1 MGSDPADLGAT
12 RVATLDADGLDL
24 LELVLLGAAPLT
36 TLLRTLNAEESIS
49 PLIQLNDGENTPLAH
64 ISGDTISPL
73 QPLARG
79 VGPQWNA
86 ELRRSVHDVQR
97 EVAALGGGGGAI
109 ALAVHTP
116 PSTSEIQRAVA
127 AVHATGANVLLIAAL
142 VSRTVPPND
151 NAVRRVGPAGV
162 ARSVV
167 AAATELSLQLSGV
180 RVIPLIIPWPL
191 RPGGPSADQEGVAN
205 QILKQ
210 YGASATIFGGDQNVL
225 SETELAELL
234 PAASRAEVERV
245 RSDRSV
251 RPAVVLFT
259 GLSGSGKST
268 IARAVAERL
277 QDDGAANVVL
287 LDGDEMRRRISQDL
301 GFDRASR
308 NKNVERIAEAA
319 ALIASQGG
327 VAIAAPIAPFTEGRA
342 RAREIAAAAA
352 PYLLVY
358 ISTPLEV
365 CESRDRKGLYAKAR
379 AGEVKEFT
387 GISSPYEAP
396 ADADLVIDASVVP
409 VERAVDQV
417 LDLLGRR
424 IART

>member
-36 TLLRTLNAEESIS
+36 TLLRTLNADESIS

-97 EVAALGGGGGAI
+97 EVAALGGGAI

-116 PSTSEIQRAVA
+116 PSTSEIERAVA
-127 AVHATGANVLLIAAL
+127 AVRATGANVLFIAAL
-142 VSRTVPPND
+142 ISRTAPVND
-151 NAVRRVGPAGV
+151 SAVRRVGGAGV
-162 ARSVV
+162 VRSVV
-167 AAATELSLQLSGV
+167 AAATDLSSRLSDV

-191 RPGGPSADQEGVAN
+191 TPGGPSADEEEVAS

-210 YGASATIFGGDQNVL
+210 YGAGTTIFGADQNAL
-225 SETELAELL
+225 SETELAKLL

-319 ALIASQGG
+319 ALIASEGG
-327 VAIAAPIAPFTEGRA
+327 VAIAAPIAPFIEGRA
-342 RAREIAAAAA
+342 RAREITAAAA
-352 PYLLVY
+352 PFLLVY

-365 CESRDRKGLYAKAR
+365 CEARDRKGLYAKAR

-417 LDLLGRR
+417 LELLGRR

>member
-1 MGSDPADLGAT
+1 MGSDSSDLGAT

-24 LELVLLGAAPLT
+24 LELVLLGVTPLT
-36 TLLRTLNAEESIS
+36 TLLRTLNADASTS
-49 PLIQLNDGENTPLAH
+49 PLIQLNDGENTPVAQ
-64 ISGDTISPL
+64 INGGTISPL

-97 EVAALGGGGGAI
+97 EVAALGGGAM

-116 PSTSEIQRAVA
+116 PSTSEIERAVA

-142 VSRTVPPND
+142 VSRTVPPSD
-151 NAVRRVGPAGV
+151 SAVRRVGGAGV
-162 ARSVV
+162 VRSVV
-167 AAATELSLQLSGV
+167 AAATDLSSRLSGV

-191 RPGGPSADQEGVAN
+191 KPGDPSADDEEVVS

-210 YGASATIFGGDQNVL
+210 YGAGTTIFGADQNAL

-342 RAREIAAAAA
+342 RAREIASAAA

-365 CESRDRKGLYAKAR
+365 CELRDRKRPKTR
-379 AGEVKEFT
+379 A
-387 GISSPYEAP
+387 SW
-396 ADADLVIDASVVP
+396 
-409 VERAVDQV
+409 
-417 LDLLGRR
+417 
-424 IART
+424 

>member
-1 MGSDPADLGAT
+1 MGSGPADLGAT

-24 LELVLLGAAPLT
+24 LELVLSGAAPLSS
-36 TLLRTLNAEESIS
+36 LLRTLNADESTS
-49 PLIQLNDGENTPLAH
+49 TLIQLNDGENTPLAH

-97 EVAALGGGGGAI
+97 EVADLGGGAI

-116 PSTSEIQRAVA
+116 PSTSEIERAVA
-127 AVHATGANVLLIAAL
+127 AVRATGANVLFIAAL

-151 NAVRRVGPAGV
+151 SAVRRVGGAGV
-162 ARSVV
+162 VRSIV
-167 AAATELSLQLSGV
+167 AAAIELSSRLSDV

-191 RPGGPSADQEGVAN
+191 KPGGLSVDEGEAAS

-210 YGASATIFGGDQNVL
+210 YGAGTTIFGADQNAL

-245 RSDRSV
+245 RSNRSV

-277 QDDGAANVVL
+277 QDDGVASVVL

-327 VAIAAPIAPFTEGRA
+327 IAIAAPIAPFTEGRA

-396 ADADLVIDASVVP
+396 TDADLVIDASVVS
-409 VERAVDQV
+409 VEHAVDQV
-417 LDLLGRR
+417 LELFGRR

>member
-1 MGSDPADLGAT
+1 MGSDPAKRGAA
-12 RVATLDADGLDL
+12 RVVTLDSDGLDL
-24 LELVLLGAAPLT
+24 LELVLLGATPLT
-36 TLLRTLNAEESIS
+36 TLLRTLNADASTS

-86 ELRRSVHDVQR
+86 EIRRSAHDVQR
-97 EVAALGGGGGAI
+97 EVAALGGGAM

-116 PSTSEIQRAVA
+116 PSMSEIERAVA
-127 AVHATGANVLLIAAL
+127 AVHAIGANVLLIAAL
-142 VSRTVPPND
+142 VSRKVPPTD
-151 NAVRRVGPAGV
+151 NAVRRVGGAGV
-162 ARSVV
+162 VRSVV
-167 AAATELSLQLSGV
+167 AAATDLSSQLSGV

-191 RPGGPSADQEGVAN
+191 KPGGPSADEEEVVS

-210 YGASATIFGGDQNVL
+210 YGAGATIFGGDQNVL
-225 SETELAELL
+225 SETELSELL
-234 PAASRAEVERV
+234 PAASRAEIERV
-245 RSDRSV
+245 QSSRSV

-342 RAREIAAAAA
+342 RAREIASAAA

-379 AGEVKEFT
+379 TGEVQEFT

-396 ADADLVIDASVVP
+396 TDADLVIDASVVP

-417 LDLLGRR
+417 LEVLGRR
-424 IART
+424 IARM

>member
-1 MGSDPADLGAT
+1 MGSGQADLGAT

-24 LELVLLGAAPLT
+24 LELVLSGAAPLSS
-36 TLLRTLNAEESIS
+36 LLRTLNADEVIGS
-49 PLIQLNDGENTPLAH
+49 PIQLIDGENTPLAQ
-64 ISGDTISPL
+64 INGSDISPL

-79 VGPQWNA
+79 VGPQWNPK
-86 ELRRSVHDVQR
+86 LRRSARDVQG
-97 EVAALGGGGGAI
+97 EVAALGGGAI

-116 PSTSEIQRAVA
+116 PSTSEIERAIA

-142 VSRTVPPND
+142 VSRTVPPSD
-151 NAVRRVGPAGV
+151 SAVRRVGPAGV

-167 AAATELSLQLSGV
+167 AAATELSLQLPGV
-180 RVIPLIIPWPL
+180 RVMPLIIPWPL
-191 RPGGPSADQEGVAN
+191 RPGGLSADGEGVAS

-210 YGASATIFGGDQNVL
+210 YGAGTTIFGADQNAL
-225 SETELAELL
+225 NETELAELL
-234 PAASRAEVERV
+234 PAASRAEVARV
-245 RSDRSV
+245 RSSPSV
-251 RPAVVLFT
+251 RRAVILFT

-301 GFDRASR
+301 GFDRGSR

-319 ALIASQGG
+319 ALIASEGG
-327 VAIAAPIAPFTEGRA
+327 VAIAAPIAPFIEGRA
-342 RAREIAAAAA
+342 KAREIAAAAA

-396 ADADLVIDASVVP
+396 TDADLVIDTSVVP
-409 VERAVDQV
+409 VERAVDEV
-417 LDLLGRR
+417 LELLGRR
-424 IART
+424 TART

>member
-1 MGSDPADLGAT
+1 MGSGQANLGAT

-24 LELVLLGAAPLT
+24 LELVLSGAAPLSS
-36 TLLRTLNAEESIS
+36 LLRTLNADESTS
-49 PLIQLNDGENTPLAH
+49 PLIQLNDGENTPLAQ
-64 ISGDTISPL
+64 ISGGAISPL

-79 VGPQWNA
+79 VGPQWNPKF
-86 ELRRSVHDVQR
+86 RRSAHDVQR
-97 EVAALGGGGGAI
+97 EVATLGGGNTI
-109 ALAVHTP
+109 ALALHTP
-116 PSTSEIQRAVA
+116 PSTSDIERAVA
-127 AVHATGANVLLIAAL
+127 AVHATNAVALIIAAL
-142 VSRTVPPND
+142 VSRTVPPSNG
-151 NAVRRVGPAGV
+151 AMRRVGPAGV

-167 AAATELSLQLSGV
+167 AAATAPSLQLPNVQIIS
-180 RVIPLIIPWPL
+180 LIIPWPL
-191 RPGGPSADQEGVAN
+191 NLGGQSADQEKVAAK
-205 QILKQ
+205 ILTQ
-210 YGASATIFGGDQNVL
+210 YGASQTIIGGDQNEL
-225 SETELAELL
+225 SEAELAELL
-234 PAASRAEVERV
+234 PAASRAEVARV
-245 RSDRSV
+245 RSNTSV

-319 ALIASQGG
+319 ALIASEGG

-396 ADADLVIDASVVP
+396 ADADLAIDASVVP
-409 VERAVDQV
+409 VERAVDEV

-424 IART
+424 TART

>member
-12 RVATLDADGLDL
+12 RVATLDADGVDL
-24 LELVLLGAAPLT
+24 LELVLSGAAPVT
-36 TLLRTLNAEESIS
+36 SLLRTLNADGSIS
-49 PLIQLNDGENTPLAH
+49 PLIQLNDGENTPLAY
-64 ISGDTISPL
+64 ISGDTISAL

-86 ELRRSVHDVQR
+86 GLRRSAHDVQR
-97 EVAALGGGGGAI
+97 EVAAVSGGGAI

-116 PSTSEIQRAVA
+116 PSTSELERAVA
-127 AVHATGANVLLIAAL
+127 AVHATGADVLLIAAL
-142 VSRTVPPND
+142 VSRTVPPNES
-151 NAVRRVGPAGV
+151 AVRRVGPTGV

-167 AAATELSLQLSGV
+167 AAATELSSRLSDV

-191 RPGGPSADQEGVAN
+191 NLARQLVDQEGVAN

-210 YGASATIFGGDQNVL
+210 YGASATIVGADQNVL
-225 SETELAELL
+225 SKTELAELL

-245 RSDRSV
+245 RSNRSV
-251 RPAVVLFT
+251 RPAVILFT

-308 NKNVERIAEAA
+308 NKNIERIAEAA

-327 VAIAAPIAPFTEGRA
+327 IAIAAPIAPFIEGRA
-342 RAREIAAAAA
+342 RAREIASAVA

-379 AGEVKEFT
+379 TGEVKEFT
-387 GISSPYEAP
+387 GISSPYESP
-396 ADADLVIDASVVP
+396 ADADLVIDASLVP
-409 VERAVDQV
+409 VERAVDQIIQ
-417 LDLLGRR
+417 LLGRR
-424 IART
+424 TART

>member
-1 MGSDPADLGAT
+1 MGSDPSDLGAT
-12 RVATLDADGLDL
+12 RAATLDADGLDL

-36 TLLRTLNAEESIS
+36 NLLRTLNADESIS

-64 ISGDTISPL
+64 ISGGAISPL

-86 ELRRSVHDVQR
+86 ELRRSAHDVQR
-97 EVAALGGGGGAI
+97 EVAAVGSGDAV

-116 PSTSEIQRAVA
+116 PSTSEIERAVA

-142 VSRTVPPND
+142 VSRTVPPSD
-151 NAVRRVGPAGV
+151 SAVRRVGPAGV

-191 RPGGPSADQEGVAN
+191 RPGGPSADQEGVAS

-210 YGASATIFGGDQNVL
+210 YGASATIFGADQNTL

>member
-12 RVATLDADGLDL
+12 RVATLDADGLDQ
-24 LELVLLGAAPLT
+24 LELVLAGAVPLSS
-36 TLLRTLNAEESIS
+36 LIRTLNADEGAGS
-49 PLIQLNDGENTPLAH
+49 LIQLNDGENTPLAH
-64 ISGDTISPL
+64 ISGGAISPL

-79 VGPQWNA
+79 VGPQWNSA
-86 ELRRSVHDVQR
+86 LRRNPRDVQH
-97 EVAALGGGGGAI
+97 EVAALGGGAI

-116 PSTSEIQRAVA
+116 PSTSEIERAVA
-127 AVHATGANVLLIAAL
+127 AVHATGANTLLIAAL
-142 VSRTVPPND
+142 VSRTVPPSNG
-151 NAVRRVGPAGV
+151 AVRRVGPAGV

-167 AAATELSLQLSGV
+167 ATATELSLQLSGV
-180 RVIPLIIPWPL
+180 RVIPLIIPWPINL
-191 RPGGPSADQEGVAN
+191 GGQSADQEGVAT
-205 QILKQ
+205 QILRQ
-210 YGASATIFGGDQNVL
+210 YGASATIFGADQNEL
-225 SETELAELL
+225 SEAELAELL
-234 PAASRAEVERV
+234 PAASRAEVARV
-245 RSDRSV
+245 RSSPSV
-251 RPAVVLFT
+251 RPAVILFT

-277 QDDGAANVVL
+277 QDDGVANVVL

-327 VAIAAPIAPFTEGRA
+327 VAIAAPIAPFIDGRA
-342 RAREIAAAAA
+342 RAREIASAAA

-396 ADADLVIDASVVP
+396 ADADLVIDTSVVP
-409 VERAVDQV
+409 VERAVDEV
-417 LDLLGRR
+417 FELLRR
-424 IART
+424 RTDRT

>member
-1 MGSDPADLGAT
+1 MGSDPADLGTT

-86 ELRRSVHDVQR
+86 EFRRSAHDVQG
-97 EVAALGGGGGAI
+97 EVAPLGGGAI

-116 PSTSEIQRAVA
+116 PSTSEIERAVA

-142 VSRTVPPND
+142 VSRTIPPSD
-151 NAVRRVGPAGV
+151 GAMRRVGPAGV

-167 AAATELSLQLSGV
+167 AAATEISLQLPSV
-180 RVIPLIIPWPL
+180 RIIPLIIPWPL
-191 RPGGPSADQEGVAN
+191 RPGGPSADEEEVAS

-210 YGASATIFGGDQNVL
+210 YGASATIFGADQNAL

-245 RSDRSV
+245 RSSRSV

-268 IARAVAERL
+268 VARAVAERL

-342 RAREIAAAAA
+342 RAREIASAAA

-365 CESRDRKGLYAKAR
+365 CLSRDRKGLYAKAR
-379 AGEVKEFT
+379 TGEVQEFT

-396 ADADLVIDASVVP
+396 TDADLMIDASVVP

-417 LDLLGRR
+417 LEMLGRR

>member
-1 MGSDPADLGAT
+1 MGSDPAKRGAA
-12 RVATLDADGLDL
+12 RVVTLDSDGLDL
-24 LELVLLGAAPLT
+24 LELVLLGATPLT
-36 TLLRTLNAEESIS
+36 TLLRTLNADASTS

-86 ELRRSVHDVQR
+86 EIRRSAHDVQR
-97 EVAALGGGGGAI
+97 EVAALGGGAM

-116 PSTSEIQRAVA
+116 PSMSEIERAVA
-127 AVHATGANVLLIAAL
+127 AVHAIGANVLLIAAL
-142 VSRTVPPND
+142 VSRKVPPND
-151 NAVRRVGPAGV
+151 NAVRRVGSAGLV
-162 ARSVV
+162 RSVV
-167 AAATELSLQLSGV
+167 AVATDLTSQLSGV

-191 RPGGPSADQEGVAN
+191 GPGGPSADEEGVAS
-205 QILKQ
+205 QILAQ

-225 SETELAELL
+225 SETELSELL
-234 PAASRAEVERV
+234 PAASRAEIERV
-245 RSDRSV
+245 RSSRSV

-268 IARAVAERL
+268 VARAVAERL

-308 NKNVERIAEAA
+308 NKNVERIAETA

-327 VAIAAPIAPFTEGRA
+327 IAIAAPIAPFTEGRA
-342 RAREIAAAAA
+342 RAREIASAVA

-396 ADADLVIDASVVP
+396 TDADLVIDASVVP

-417 LDLLGRR
+417 LEVLGRR
-424 IART
+424 IARM

>member
-1 MGSDPADLGAT
+1 
-12 RVATLDADGLDL
+12 L

-36 TLLRTLNAEESIS
+36 SLLRTLNADESSS
-49 PLIQLNDGENTPLAH
+49 PSIQLNDGENTPLAR
-64 ISGDTISPL
+64 ISEDTISPL

-86 ELRRSVHDVQR
+86 ELRRSAHDVQR
-97 EVAALGGGGGAI
+97 EVAALGGSKTL

-116 PSTSEIQRAVA
+116 PSTSEIDRAIA
-127 AVHATGANVLLIAAL
+127 AAHATGAAAIIIAAL
-142 VSRTVPPND
+142 VSRNAPPN
-151 NAVRRVGPAGV
+151 NSVVRRVGPAGI

-167 AAATELSLQLSGV
+167 AAATELSSQLSGV
-180 RVIPLIIPWPL
+180 RVIPLIIPWPPK
-191 RPGGPSADQEGVAN
+191 PGGAPADEEELAN

-210 YGASATIFGGDQNVL
+210 YGASTTIFGGDQNVL
-225 SETELAELL
+225 DDNELSACL
-234 PAASRAEVERV
+234 PTASRAEVERV
-245 RSDRSV
+245 RSNTSV

-301 GFDRASR
+301 GFDRTSR

-327 VAIAAPIAPFTEGRA
+327 VAIAAPIAPFSEGRA
-342 RAREIAAAAA
+342 RAREIASAAA

-396 ADADLVIDASVVP
+396 TDADLVIDASVVP

-417 LDLLGRR
+417 LELLGRR

>member
-24 LELVLLGAAPLT
+24 LELVLSGAAPLSS
-36 TLLRTLNAEESIS
+36 LMRTLNADESTS
-49 PLIQLNDGENTPLAH
+49 PLIQLNDGENTPLAQ
-64 ISGDTISPL
+64 ISGGAISPL

-79 VGPQWNA
+79 VGPQWNP
-86 ELRRSVHDVQR
+86 ELRRSARDVQR
-97 EVAALGGGGGAI
+97 EVSALGGGNTI
-109 ALAVHTP
+109 ALALHTP
-116 PSTSEIQRAVA
+116 PSTSEIERAVA
-127 AVHATGANVLLIAAL
+127 AVHANGAVALIIAAL
-142 VSRTVPPND
+142 VSRTVPPSNG
-151 NAVRRVGPAGV
+151 AMRRVGPAGV

-167 AAATELSLQLSGV
+167 AAATALSLQLPHVQIFS
-180 RVIPLIIPWPL
+180 LIIPWPL
-191 RPGGPSADQEGVAN
+191 NLGGQSADQEKVATE
-205 QILKQ
+205 ILTQ
-210 YGASATIFGGDQNVL
+210 YGASQTIVGGDQNEL
-225 SETELAELL
+225 SEAELAELL
-234 PAASRAEVERV
+234 PAASRAEVARV
-245 RSDRSV
+245 RSSPSV
-251 RPAVVLFT
+251 RPAVILFT

-319 ALIASQGG
+319 ALIASAGG
-327 VAIAAPIAPFTEGRA
+327 VAIAAPIAPFSEGRA
-342 RAREIAAAAA
+342 RAREIAAAA

-379 AGEVKEFT
+379 TGEVKEFT

-409 VERAVDQV
+409 VERAVDEV

-424 IART
+424 TART

>member
-1 MGSDPADLGAT
+1 VTS
-12 RVATLDADGLDL
+12 
-24 LELVLLGAAPLT
+24 
-36 TLLRTLNAEESIS
+36 LLRTLNADESIS
-49 PLIQLNDGENTPLAH
+49 PLIQLNDGENTPLAY
-64 ISGDTISPL
+64 ISGDTISAL

-86 ELRRSVHDVQR
+86 GLRRSAHDVQR
-97 EVAALGGGGGAI
+97 EVAALGGGAI

-116 PSTSEIQRAVA
+116 PSTSEIERAVA
-127 AVHATGANVLLIAAL
+127 AVHATGADVLLIAAL

-151 NAVRRVGPAGV
+151 SAVRRVGGAGV
-162 ARSVV
+162 VRSVV
-167 AAATELSLQLSGV
+167 AAATELSSRLSDV

-191 RPGGPSADQEGVAN
+191 KPGGLSVDEEEVAD

-210 YGASATIFGGDQNVL
+210 YGAGTTIFGADQNAL

-234 PAASRAEVERV
+234 PAASRAEVEQV
-245 RSDRSV
+245 RSNRSV

-327 VAIAAPIAPFTEGRA
+327 VAIAAPIAPFIEGRA
-342 RAREIAAAAA
+342 RAREIASAAA

-396 ADADLVIDASVVP
+396 KDADLVIDASVVP
-409 VERAVDQV
+409 VERAVEEV
-417 LDLLGRR
+417 LELLDRR
-424 IART
+424 TART

>member
-1 MGSDPADLGAT
+1 MGSDPSDLGAT

-24 LELVLLGAAPLT
+24 LELVLLGATPLT
-36 TLLRTLNAEESIS
+36 TLLRTLNADESIS

-73 QPLARG
+73 QPLVRG

-97 EVAALGGGGGAI
+97 EVAALGGGAI

-116 PSTSEIQRAVA
+116 PSTSEIERAVA
-127 AVHATGANVLLIAAL
+127 AVRAAGANVLFIAAL

-151 NAVRRVGPAGV
+151 SAVRRVGPAGV

-167 AAATELSLQLSGV
+167 AAAIELSSRLSDV

-191 RPGGPSADQEGVAN
+191 KPGGLSLDEGEVAS

-210 YGASATIFGGDQNVL
+210 YGAGTTIFGADQNAL

-245 RSDRSV
+245 RSNRSV

-327 VAIAAPIAPFTEGRA
+327 IAIAAPIAPFTEGRA

-396 ADADLVIDASVVP
+396 TDADLVIDASVVP
-409 VERAVDQV
+409 VEHAVDQV
-417 LDLLGRR
+417 LELLGRR

>member
-1 MGSDPADLGAT
+1 MGSNPSDLGAT

-24 LELVLLGAAPLT
+24 LELVLLGATPLT
-36 TLLRTLNAEESIS
+36 TLLRTLNADESIS

-64 ISGDTISPL
+64 ISGDTISAL

-86 ELRRSVHDVQR
+86 ELRRSAHDVQR
-97 EVAALGGGGGAI
+97 QVAALGGGDAI

-116 PSTSEIQRAVA
+116 PSTSEIERAVA
-127 AVHATGANVLLIAAL
+127 AVHATGANTLLIAAL
-142 VSRTVPPND
+142 VSRTVPPGNG
-151 NAVRRVGPAGV
+151 AVRRVGPAGV

-167 AAATELSLQLSGV
+167 AAATELSLQLPSV
-180 RVIPLIIPWPL
+180 HIIPLVIPWPL
-191 RPGGPSADQEGVAN
+191 NLESQSADQAGVAN

-234 PAASRAEVERV
+234 PAASRVEVERV
-245 RSDRSV
+245 RSNRSG

-301 GFDRASR
+301 GFGRASR
-308 NKNVERIAEAA
+308 NKNVARIAEAA
-319 ALIASQGG
+319 ALIASEGG

-342 RAREIAAAAA
+342 RAREIASAAA

-358 ISTPLEV
+358 ISTPPEV

-379 AGEVKEFT
+379 TGEVKEFT

-396 ADADLVIDASVVP
+396 TDADLVIDASVVP

-417 LDLLGRR
+417 LELLGRR

>member
-1 MGSDPADLGAT
+1 M
-12 RVATLDADGLDL
+12 
-24 LELVLLGAAPLT
+24 
-36 TLLRTLNAEESIS
+36 
-49 PLIQLNDGENTPLAH
+49 
-64 ISGDTISPL
+64 
-73 QPLARG
+73 
-79 VGPQWNA
+79 
-86 ELRRSVHDVQR
+86 
-97 EVAALGGGGGAI
+97 
-109 ALAVHTP
+109 
-116 PSTSEIQRAVA
+116 
-127 AVHATGANVLLIAAL
+127 
-142 VSRTVPPND
+142 
-151 NAVRRVGPAGV
+151 RRVGAAGV

-167 AAATELSLQLSGV
+167 AAATALSLQLPNVQIIS
-180 RVIPLIIPWPL
+180 LIIPWPL
-191 RPGGPSADQEGVAN
+191 NLGGQSADQEKAATK
-205 QILKQ
+205 ILTQ
-210 YGASATIFGGDQNVL
+210 YGASQTIIGGDQNEL
-225 SETELAELL
+225 SEAELAELL
-234 PAASRAEVERV
+234 PAASRAEVARV
-245 RSDRSV
+245 RSSPSV
-251 RPAVVLFT
+251 RPAVILFT

-319 ALIASQGG
+319 ALIASEGG

-409 VERAVDQV
+409 VERAVDEV

-424 IART
+424 TART

>member
-1 MGSDPADLGAT
+1 MGSDPANLGAT
-12 RVATLDADGLDL
+12 RVITLDANGLDL

-36 TLLRTLNAEESIS
+36 TLLRTLNANESIS
-49 PLIQLNDGENTPLAH
+49 PLIRLNDGENTPLAQ
-64 ISGDTISPL
+64 INGSEISPL
-73 QPLARG
+73 QPFARG
-79 VGPQWNA
+79 VGPQWNPR
-86 ELRRSVHDVQR
+86 LRRSARDVQG
-97 EVAALGGGGGAI
+97 EVMALGGGAI

-116 PSTSEIQRAVA
+116 PSTSEIERAVA

-142 VSRTVPPND
+142 VSRTVPPSD
-151 NAVRRVGPAGV
+151 SAVRRVGPAGV

-167 AAATELSLQLSGV
+167 AATTEVSSRLSDV
-180 RVIPLIIPWPL
+180 RVIPLIIPWPPK
-191 RPGGPSADQEGVAN
+191 PGGLSANEEEMAS

-210 YGASATIFGGDQNVL
+210 YGASTTIFGADQNVL

-234 PAASRAEVERV
+234 PASSRAEVTRV
-245 RSDRSV
+245 RTSASV
-251 RPAVVLFT
+251 RPAVILFT

-327 VAIAAPIAPFTEGRA
+327 VAIAAPIAPFIEGRA
-342 RAREIAAAAA
+342 KAREIASAVA
-352 PYLLVY
+352 PYLLIY

-379 AGEVKEFT
+379 AGEVREFT

-396 ADADLVIDASVVP
+396 TDADLVIDASVVP
-409 VERAVDQV
+409 VGHAVNQV
-417 LDLLGRR
+417 LELLERH
-424 IART
+424 IPRT

>member
-12 RVATLDADGLDL
+12 RVATLGADGLDL
-24 LELVLLGAAPLT
+24 LELVLSGAAPLA
-36 TLLRTLNAEESIS
+36 TLLRTLNADASTS

-64 ISGDTISPL
+64 ISGGTISPL

-86 ELRRSVHDVQR
+86 ELRRSAHDVQR
-97 EVAALGGGGGAI
+97 EVAALGGGGAI

-116 PSTSEIQRAVA
+116 PSTEEIARAVT

-142 VSRTVPPND
+142 VSRTVPPSD
-151 NAVRRVGPAGV
+151 SAVRRVGAAGV
-162 ARSVV
+162 VRSVV

-191 RPGGPSADQEGVAN
+191 KPGGPSADEEEVPN
-205 QILKQ
+205 EILKR
-210 YGASATIFGGDQNVL
+210 YGASTTIFGGDQNVL
-225 SETELAELL
+225 DENELATLL
-234 PAASRAEVERV
+234 PDASRAEVERA
-245 RSDRSV
+245 RSNRSV

-301 GFDRASR
+301 SFDRASR

-327 VAIAAPIAPFTEGRA
+327 VAIAAPIAPFIEGRA
-342 RAREIAAAAA
+342 RAREIASVAA

-358 ISTPLEV
+358 ISTSLEV

-396 ADADLVIDASVVP
+396 TDADLVIDASIVP

-417 LDLLGRR
+417 LELLGRR

>member
-24 LELVLLGAAPLT
+24 LELVLSGAAPLSS
-36 TLLRTLNAEESIS
+36 LLRTINADESTS
-49 PLIQLNDGENTPLAH
+49 PLIQLNDGENTPLAQ
-64 ISGDTISPL
+64 ISGGAISPL

-79 VGPQWNA
+79 VGPQWNP
-86 ELRRSVHDVQR
+86 ELRRSARDIQR
-97 EVAALGGGGGAI
+97 EVAALGGGNTI
-109 ALAVHTP
+109 ALALHTP
-116 PSTSEIQRAVA
+116 PSTSDIERAVA
-127 AVHATGANVLLIAAL
+127 AVHATNAVALIIAAL
-142 VSRTVPPND
+142 VSRTVPPSNG
-151 NAVRRVGPAGV
+151 AMRRVGPAGV

-167 AAATELSLQLSGV
+167 AAATALSLQLPNVQIIS
-180 RVIPLIIPWPL
+180 LIIPWPL
-191 RPGGPSADQEGVAN
+191 NLGGQSVDQAGVAT
-205 QILKQ
+205 QILTQ
-210 YGASATIFGGDQNVL
+210 YGASQTIFGGDQNEL
-225 SETELAELL
+225 SEDEVAALL
-234 PAASRAEVERV
+234 PADSLTEIERV
-245 RSDRSV
+245 RSSSSAQ
-251 RPAVVLFT
+251 PAVILFT

-319 ALIASQGG
+319 ALIASEGG
-327 VAIAAPIAPFTEGRA
+327 VAIAAPIAPFIEGRA
-342 RAREIAAAAA
+342 KAREIAATAA

-396 ADADLVIDASVVP
+396 ADADLAIDASVVP
-409 VERAVDQV
+409 VERAVDEV

-424 IART
+424 TART

>member
-97 EVAALGGGGGAI
+97 EVAALGGGAI

-116 PSTSEIQRAVA
+116 PSTSEIERAVA
-127 AVHATGANVLLIAAL
+127 AVRATGANVLFIAAL
-142 VSRTVPPND
+142 ISRTAPVND
-151 NAVRRVGPAGV
+151 SAVRRVGGAGV
-162 ARSVV
+162 VRSVV
-167 AAATELSLQLSGV
+167 AAATDLSSRLSDV

-191 RPGGPSADQEGVAN
+191 TPGGPSADEEEVAS

-210 YGASATIFGGDQNVL
+210 YGAGTTIFGADQNAL

-287 LDGDEMRRRISQDL
+287 FDGDEMRRRISQDL

-319 ALIASQGG
+319 ALIASRGG

-342 RAREIAAAAA
+342 RAREIASAAA

-379 AGEVKEFT
+379 TGEVKEFT

-396 ADADLVIDASVVP
+396 TDADLVIDASVVP

-417 LDLLGRR
+417 LELLGRR

>member
-1 MGSDPADLGAT
+1 MGSGQANLGAT

-24 LELVLLGAAPLT
+24 LELVLSGAAPLSS
-36 TLLRTLNAEESIS
+36 LLRTLNADESTS
-49 PLIQLNDGENTPLAH
+49 PLIQLNDGENTPLAQ
-64 ISGDTISPL
+64 ISGGAISPL

-79 VGPQWNA
+79 VGPQWNPKF
-86 ELRRSVHDVQR
+86 RRSARDVQR
-97 EVAALGGGGGAI
+97 EVAALGGGNTI
-109 ALAVHTP
+109 ALALHTP
-116 PSTSEIQRAVA
+116 PSTSEIERAVA
-127 AVHATGANVLLIAAL
+127 AVHANGAAALIIAAL
-142 VSRTVPPND
+142 VSRTVPPSNG
-151 NAVRRVGPAGV
+151 AMRRVGPAGV

-191 RPGGPSADQEGVAN
+191 RPGGLSAHEEGVAS

-210 YGASATIFGGDQNVL
+210 YGAGTTIFGADQNAL
-225 SETELAELL
+225 NETELAELL
-234 PAASRAEVERV
+234 PAASRAEVARV
-245 RSDRSV
+245 RSSPSV

-301 GFDRASR
+301 GFDRTSR

-319 ALIASQGG
+319 ALIASLGG
-327 VAIAAPIAPFTEGRA
+327 VAIAAPIAPFSEGRA
-342 RAREIAAAAA
+342 RAREIASAAA

-396 ADADLVIDASVVP
+396 TDADLVIDASVVP

-417 LDLLGRR
+417 LELLGRR

>member
-1 MGSDPADLGAT
+1 MGSDPSDLGAT

-24 LELVLLGAAPLT
+24 LELVLLGATPLT
-36 TLLRTLNAEESIS
+36 TLLRTLNADASTS
-49 PLIQLNDGENTPLAH
+49 PLIQINDGENTPLAH

-86 ELRRSVHDVQR
+86 ELRRSSHDVQG
-97 EVAALGGGGGAI
+97 EVAALGGGAI

-116 PSTSEIQRAVA
+116 PNTSEIERAVA

-142 VSRTVPPND
+142 VSRTVPPSD
-151 NAVRRVGPAGV
+151 GAMRRVGPAGV

-167 AAATELSLQLSGV
+167 AAATELSLQLPSV
-180 RVIPLIIPWPL
+180 RIIPLIIPWPL
-191 RPGGPSADQEGVAN
+191 RPGGPSADEEEVAS

-210 YGASATIFGGDQNVL
+210 YGASATIFGADQNAL

-245 RSDRSV
+245 RSSRSV

-277 QDDGAANVVL
+277 QDDGATNVVL

-327 VAIAAPIAPFTEGRA
+327 IAIAAPIAPFIEGRA
-342 RAREIAAAAA
+342 KAREIAAAA

-379 AGEVKEFT
+379 SGVVKEFT

-396 ADADLVIDASVVP
+396 ADADLVIDASLEP
-409 VERAVDQV
+409 VERAVDEV
-417 LDLLGRR
+417 LELLGRR
-424 IART
+424 TART

>member
-12 RVATLDADGLDL
+12 RVATLEADGLDL
-24 LELVLLGAAPLT
+24 LELVLSGAAPLSS
-36 TLLRTLNAEESIS
+36 LLRTLNADESTS
-49 PLIQLNDGENTPLAH
+49 PLIQLNDGENTPLAQ
-64 ISGDTISPL
+64 ISGGAISPL

-79 VGPQWNA
+79 VGPQWNSA
-86 ELRRSVHDVQR
+86 LRRSARDVQGA
-97 EVAALGGGGGAI
+97 VAALGGGAI
-109 ALAVHTP
+109 ALALHTP
-116 PSTSEIQRAVA
+116 PSTSEIERAVA
-127 AVHATGANVLLIAAL
+127 AVHANGAAALIIAAL
-142 VSRTVPPND
+142 VSRTVPPSNG
-151 NAVRRVGPAGV
+151 AMRRVGSAGV

-167 AAATELSLQLSGV
+167 AAAAELSSRLSGV
-180 RVIPLIIPWPL
+180 QVIPLIIPWPL
-191 RPGGPSADQEGVAN
+191 NLGGQPADQAGVAT
-205 QILKQ
+205 QILTQ
-210 YGASATIFGGDQNVL
+210 YGASQTIFGGDQNEL
-225 SETELAELL
+225 SEAEVAALL
-234 PAASRAEVERV
+234 PAASLTEIERV
-245 RSDRSV
+245 RSSSSAQ
-251 RPAVVLFT
+251 PAVVLFT

-319 ALIASQGG
+319 ALISSEGG
-327 VAIAAPIAPFTEGRA
+327 IAIAAPIAPFIEGRA
-342 RAREIAAAAA
+342 KAREIAATAA

-409 VERAVDQV
+409 IDRAVDGV

-424 IART
+424 TART